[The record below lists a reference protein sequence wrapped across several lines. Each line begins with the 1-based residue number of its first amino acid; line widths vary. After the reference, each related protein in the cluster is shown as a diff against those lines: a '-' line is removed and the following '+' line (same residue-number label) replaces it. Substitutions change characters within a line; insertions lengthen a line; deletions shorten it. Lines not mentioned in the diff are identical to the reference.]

1 MIYSLGIDIIEID
14 RIREAMQ
21 RHPRMA
27 HKLFTEIERAYCE
40 GRGDPAAHFAARFAA
55 KEAMAKAVGH
65 WLRWQEVEVVNEPTG
80 RPTISL
86 RGEAAARARVT
97 EGAHVIVS
105 LSHSRDY
112 AVGCVALVGPQEMP
126 WFDEKLPPGSA
137 RV

>member
-1 MIYSLGIDIIEID
+1 MIYSLGIDIIEIE
-14 RIREAMQ
+14 RIRDAMR

-27 HKLFTEIERAYCE
+27 RRLFTDRERAYCE
-40 GRGDPAAHFAARFAA
+40 ARGDPAAHFAARFAA

-65 WLRWQEVEVVNEPTG
+65 WLRWQEVEVVNEPSG

-86 RGEAAARARVT
+86 TGEAAARARVAQ
-97 EGAHVIVS
+97 GGRVIVS

-126 WFDEKLPPGSA
+126 WYGEKLPPGSA
-137 RV
+137 RA

>member
-1 MIYSLGIDIIEID
+1 MIYSLGIDIIEIE
-14 RIREAMQ
+14 RLREAMQ

-27 HKLFTEIERAYCE
+27 GRLFTPRERTYCE

-65 WLRWQEVEVVNEPTG
+65 WLRWQEVEVVNEASG

-86 RGEAAARARVT
+86 SGEAAARARVAQ
-97 EGAHVIVS
+97 GGRVIVS

-112 AVGCVALVGPQEMP
+112 AVGCVVLVGPQEIA
-126 WFDEKLPPGSA
+126 WYDEKLPPGSTRA
-137 RV
+137 